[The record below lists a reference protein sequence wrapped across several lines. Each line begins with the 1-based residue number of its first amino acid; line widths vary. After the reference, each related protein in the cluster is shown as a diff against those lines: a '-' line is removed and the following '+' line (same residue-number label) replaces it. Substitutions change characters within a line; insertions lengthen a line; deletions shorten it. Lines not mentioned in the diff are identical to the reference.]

1 MKEYVLYEVDTLS
14 EVPVPSYVTPLPGS
28 YKTLEKAKEAAQ
40 KTRERLYL
48 IAEKD
53 LDTKVI
59 KPVELFST

>member
-1 MKEYVLYEVDTLS
+1 MKEYILYKVDTLS
-14 EVPVPSYVTPLPGS
+14 EQPVPSYVTPIPGK

-53 LDTKVI
+53 TDTNII